1 MHLYRL
7 KVRAA
12 LEIQREF
19 AREDHTIEIQRRQM
33 RGGDGS
39 LKQNI
44 PHMLMFGS
52 EAIRLATMGVTLA
65 VTSSPTQ

>member
-12 LEIQREF
+12 LEIQREV

-33 RGGDGS
+33 RAGDGS

-44 PHMLMFGS
+44 QRSLVFGINVVRVMVPDPKQPS
-52 EAIRLATMGVTLA
+52 VA
-65 VTSSPTQ
+65 